1 MIILF
6 NWAVLRFHVKFQ
18 GRIPKKK
25 RKKTSE
31 KCSAKKKHPGKASSH
46 FGSYS
51 WAVSSNHLL
60 MGTDHCLSG
69 SDDGEMAKCL
79 GIRI

>member
-1 MIILF
+1 MILMGYVSFREGIS
-6 NWAVLRFHVKFQ
+6 
-18 GRIPKKK
+18 
-25 RKKTSE
+25 RKKE
-31 KCSAKKKHPGKASSH
+31 KTPPKNVPRRKKNPGKASSH